1 MKILFIAEFYAP
13 DSVIGAVRISKLSK
27 YLHRFGH
34 DVTVVCSSK
43 IVGKKDDKLLEELE
57 GISIHRFDDIPYIE
71 KTSNST
77 KRNNKKL
84 EKLIFVSKKIFKTG
98 YMNLIYPINYFKETK
113 RNRESIINYYKD
125 NLKSNKYD
133 IIVATF
139 SPAFTVEAGIE
150 ISEKENIPLIV
161 DLRDLMDGVS
171 YPFFIR
177 CRNGRVQ
184 ERAISRSSCTYAISN
199 GQKKILSA
207 KYKTLNS
214 KIEILNNGLDEE
226 NLHLRRH
233 DEDHNTDQSGTLI
246 FAYTGIIYG
255 GRRDLTPLFR
265 VMAEI
270 KKSRSYNFKLI
281 YAGTESQLM
290 GILMDKY
297 GIRDMLD
304 DRGSIS
310 RSEADAVQDEAD
322 IFLVSSWNTK
332 NEQGMM
338 TGKFYDGIRT
348 GKPIISLMDG
358 DVPDSDLYQINEEFH
373 YGYCYEACRNQSYEG
388 LRDYVIYCCEEK
400 RNKGFV
406 KASYSSELIGRFSYK
421 NIARKLEKKIFTIC
435 GG

>member
-27 YLHRFGH
+27 YLYRFGH
-34 DVTVVCSSK
+34 DVTVLCSSK
-43 IVGKKDDKLLEELE
+43 FLGKKDDKLLEELE
-57 GISIHRFDDIPYIE
+57 GISIHRYDNIPYIE
-71 KTSNST
+71 KTNISI
-77 KRNNKKL
+77 KRKDKKSR
-84 EKLIFVSKKIFKTG
+84 KLIFASKKILKIG
-98 YMNLIYPINYFKETK
+98 YMNLIYPLNYFKETK
-113 RNRESIINYYKD
+113 RNREKIINYYKD
-125 NLKSNKYD
+125 NLASNGYD
-133 IIVATF
+133 IIIATF
-139 SPAFTVEAGIE
+139 SPAFTIEAGIE

-177 CRNGRVQ
+177 CRNERVQ
-184 ERAISRSSCTYAISN
+184 ERAISGASCTYVISN

-207 KYKTLNS
+207 KYKALDC

-226 NLHLRRH
+226 NLHLRCH
-233 DEDHNTDQSGTLI
+233 EEDDNTDQNSMLI

-270 KKSRSYNFKLI
+270 RKSRSYDFKLI

-304 DRGSIS
+304 DRGSLS
-310 RSEADAVQDEAD
+310 RSEADAVQNEAD

-332 NEQGMM
+332 KEQGMM
-338 TGKFYDGIRT
+338 TGKFYDGVRT

-358 DVPDSDLYQINEEFH
+358 DVPDSDLYQVNEEFH

-406 KASYSSELIGRFSYK
+406 RASYSNKLIERFSYK
-421 NIARKLEKKIFTIC
+421 NIARQLEKKILAIC
-435 GG
+435 DG